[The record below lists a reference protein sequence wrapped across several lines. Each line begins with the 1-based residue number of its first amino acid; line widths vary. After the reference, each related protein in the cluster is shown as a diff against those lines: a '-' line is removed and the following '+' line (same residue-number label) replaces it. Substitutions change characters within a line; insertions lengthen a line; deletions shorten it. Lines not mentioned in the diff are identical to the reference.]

1 MIAIVDYGSGNLGS
15 LKKAF
20 DCLGVDSRITSSPKE
35 ISGAGKIVLPGVG
48 SFGYMMKQ
56 LRAKKIDC
64 AIKGSIL
71 SRKPFLGICLGMQG
85 LFEESE
91 ESPEAK
97 GLGIFR
103 GKVVKFRSGKVP
115 QIGWN
120 EVKPKPGS
128 ILGEAYFY
136 FVNSYY
142 AVPENMEIVDATTN
156 YFGDFASAVRFE
168 NITGVQF
175 HPEKS
180 GEAGLS
186 FLKRWIECWR
196 KG

>member
-20 DCLGVDSRITSSPKE
+20 DYLGADSKIISSPKE
-35 ISGAGKIVLPGVG
+35 ISGADKIVLPGVG
-48 SFGYMMKQ
+48 SFGYMMEQ
-56 LRAKKIDC
+56 LRKKKIDC
-64 AIKGSIL
+64 AIKGGIL

-91 ESPEAK
+91 ESAGAK
-97 GLGIFR
+97 GLGIFT
-103 GKVVKFRSGKVP
+103 GKIVKFKRGKVP

-120 EVKPKPGS
+120 KVKPKPES
-128 ILGEAYFY
+128 ILQEGYFY

-142 AVPENMEIVDATTN
+142 AVPQNPEIVEATTD

-180 GEAGLS
+180 GKAGLS
-186 FLKRWIECWR
+186 FLKRWIEC
-196 KG
+196 

>member
-20 DCLGVDSRITSSPKE
+20 DYLGVDSRIISSPKE
-35 ISGAGKIVLPGVG
+35 ISKSGRIVLPGVG
-48 SFGYMMKQ
+48 SFGYLMEQ
-56 LRAKKIDC
+56 LKKKKIDC
-64 AIKGSIL
+64 AIKGGIL

-91 ESPEAK
+91 ESPGAK

-120 EVKPKPGS
+120 MVKPKPKSLLDKG
-128 ILGEAYFY
+128 YFY

-156 YFGDFASAVRFE
+156 YFRDFASAVRFE
-168 NITGVQF
+168 NITAVQF

-180 GEAGLS
+180 GEAGLN
-186 FLKRWIECWR
+186 FLKRWLECWQ
-196 KG
+196 KE